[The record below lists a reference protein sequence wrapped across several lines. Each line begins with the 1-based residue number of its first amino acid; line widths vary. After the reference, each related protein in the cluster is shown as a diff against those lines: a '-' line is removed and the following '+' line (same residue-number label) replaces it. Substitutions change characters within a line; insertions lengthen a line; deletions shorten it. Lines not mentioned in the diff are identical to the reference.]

1 MKIIDL
7 TRTITPDM
15 QVYPGTEQPRLKRA
29 NTIEKDGFAETLLEM
44 YSHTGTHTDSPAH
57 IFEGGR
63 SLDKFDL
70 SELCGRAV
78 MLDVR
83 DLPEGSVIEVERLLG
98 IKDKLEASRFLVL
111 RTGFEEKWGEAGY
124 FGGFPVLSQDAA
136 ELLVKLG
143 IGGVGVDAISVDPVE
158 APLEIHKIL
167 LGAGMVIVENLC
179 NLDKLAESTK
189 GETFELFVM
198 PLKFENADGAPTRV
212 MGRVGMRNA

>member
-1 MKIIDL
+1 MKNIIDL

-15 QVYPGTEQPRLKRA
+15 QVYPGTEQPKLKRA

-57 IFEGGR
+57 IFENGR

-83 DLPEGSVIEVERLLG
+83 DIAEGGVIGVERLLE
-98 IKDKLEASRFLVL
+98 IRDKLSEARFLVL
-111 RTGFEEKWGEAGY
+111 RTGFEERWGMDSY
-124 FGGFPVLSQDAA
+124 FGDFPVLSSEAA

-143 IGGVGVDAISVDPVE
+143 ICGVGVDAISVDPVGV
-158 APLEIHKIL
+158 PLSIHKIL
-167 LGAGMVIVENLC
+167 LGSGMVIVENLC
-179 NLDKLAESTK
+179 NLDKVAEATK
-189 GETFELFVM
+189 GENFELFVM
-198 PLKFENADGAPTRV
+198 PLKFEGADGAPTRV
-212 MGRVGMRNA
+212 MAK

>member
-15 QVYPGTEQPRLKRA
+15 QVYPGTEKPKLTRA

-57 IFEGGR
+57 IFEGGK

-83 DLPEGSVIEVERLLG
+83 DIPEGGVVGVERLAALQ
-98 IKDKLEASRFLVL
+98 DELEESQFLIL
-111 RTGFEEKWGEAGY
+111 YTGWEKKWGKDCY
-124 FGGFPVLSQDAA
+124 FDGFPVLSREAA
-136 ELLVKLG
+136 SFLAMCDVR
-143 IGGVGVDAISVDPVE
+143 GVGVDAISVDPVGK
-158 APLEIHKIL
+158 PLEIHRIL
-167 LGAGMVIVENLC
+167 LSAGMVIVENLC
-179 NLDKLAESTK
+179 NLKKVEGATK
-189 GETFELFVM
+189 GESFELFVM
-198 PLKFENADGAPTRV
+198 PLKFEGADGAPTRV
-212 MGRVGMRNA
+212 MAKCGMI